1 VTNFNEKFNEAKNQL
16 SEKMG
21 INPVEVSV
29 PIVKSMKNSDVIPVN
44 VKWNDTRIRQI
55 TDKKPT
61 YEKKVMV
68 PNKIKT
74 EE

>member
-1 VTNFNEKFNEAKNQL
+1 
-16 SEKMG
+16 MG